1 MKRVGIIGSGNVG
14 STLAFSIATR
24 NICNEILIK
33 DLREDFM
40 KAISLDIS
48 QASIINESSS
58 TLKAITNAKDF
69 KDCDIIIITAGVA
82 RTPNMSREDLLLKNA
97 NILISILD
105 EIVKF
110 NKNAIFITVTNP
122 LDALT
127 YLAIKYTK
135 LDRKRVFGMAGELD
149 SARFK
154 YYINEALNFKAKNIK
169 AQVIGSHSNSMV
181 PLVSNATV
189 DGKKLEDVFT
199 KEKIDEII
207 ENTKNGGA
215 TIVELL
221 KSGSAYFA
229 PAIAV
234 ANMCEAILNDSKK
247 EFICSVELCGEYGY
261 NELTLGVPV
270 VLGKD
275 GIEAIIEQNIS
286 QVEKSLLDISA
297 KSIKDNI
304 NILKELL

>member
-48 QASIINESSS
+48 QASIINESST

-181 PLVSNATV
+181 PLVSNAT
-189 DGKKLEDVFT
+189 KKT
-199 KEKIDEII
+199 K
-207 ENTKNGGA
+207 
-215 TIVELL
+215 
-221 KSGSAYFA
+221 KSK
-229 PAIAV
+229 
-234 ANMCEAILNDSKK
+234 C
-247 EFICSVELCGEYGY
+247 
-261 NELTLGVPV
+261 
-270 VLGKD
+270 
-275 GIEAIIEQNIS
+275 
-286 QVEKSLLDISA
+286 
-297 KSIKDNI
+297 
-304 NILKELL
+304 

>member
-1 MKRVGIIGSGNVG
+1 MKKVGIIGTGSVG
-14 STLAFSIATR
+14 STLAYSLAIK
-24 NICNEILIK
+24 NICDEILIK
-33 DLREDFM
+33 DIREDFM
-40 KAISLDIS
+40 KALSLDIS
-48 QASIINESSS
+48 QASIVNGSK
-58 TLKAITNAKDF
+58 TVVKAVSNSADF
-69 KDCDIIIITAGVA
+69 KDCDIVIITAGVA
-82 RTPNMSREDLLLKNA
+82 RTPNMSREDLLFKNA
-97 NILISILD
+97 KILTSVLD
-105 EIVKF
+105 EVVKF

-127 YLAIKYTK
+127 YLAIKHTK

-169 AQVIGSHSNSMV
+169 AQVIGSHSNSML
-181 PLVSNATV
+181 PLLSSATV
-189 DGKKLEDVFT
+189 DGKKLEDLFT

-215 TIVELL
+215 NIVELL

-229 PAIAV
+229 PALAV

-270 VLGKD
+270 VLRKD
-275 GIEAIIEQNIS
+275 GIEKIIEQNIS